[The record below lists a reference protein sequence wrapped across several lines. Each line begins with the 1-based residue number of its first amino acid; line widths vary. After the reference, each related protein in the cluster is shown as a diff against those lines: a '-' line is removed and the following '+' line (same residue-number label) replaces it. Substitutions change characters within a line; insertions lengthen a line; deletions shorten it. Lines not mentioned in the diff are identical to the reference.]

1 MPDPS
6 TLRDWARHVRPRL
19 SSLRL
24 SPSRENEIVEELA
37 QHLEDRWRELIAGGA
52 SDEEA
57 TRLALAEFREGN
69 LLAQYMAP
77 LRQSHTPPPIAPGL
91 PTEARR
97 AKAGLPTG
105 AHGTKAGLPTEAHG
119 AKAGASVGHVFRDV
133 FQDLRLAMR
142 LLRKQPAFTVAAIVT
157 LALGIGAN
165 TAIFSIVNAVL
176 LQPLPYRDASRLFVV
191 YQSGSGANDRARL
204 SAEDF
209 LDLQR
214 EARSFDA
221 LGAYAGT
228 GFTLSDRRDPRF
240 VMGQMISAELLDVLD
255 VPPVIG
261 RALRPEENEGGRDQV
276 MLLSH
281 GLWQRRYGGDPS
293 IVGQTITANGKLYT
307 VVGVMPPTFEFPQKR
322 YEVWVPFAFRNNTQ
336 GIVNRGTHFLQAAGR
351 LRDGASLDQAQAEVT
366 TIARRLELA
375 YPDSNTGATMRLVSL
390 IDDTVGNVRTAL
402 LLVLSAVGFVLL
414 IACANVTNLLLARA
428 STRQREMAVR
438 TALGASRTRLVMQL
452 LTETLVL
459 YAAGA
464 CAGLALAAW
473 GLGGLVALSPGD
485 IPRLD
490 RTEVDLT
497 TLIFAI
503 GLTLVSGIVFGLVP
517 ARYSIY
523 RVPAEQLN
531 AARSSTASRRTRRA
545 RATLV
550 IAEVALSL
558 MLMVGAALAAR
569 SLLQLERV
577 DTGLDA
583 DGVLTFNVVP
593 PETAYPNGDS
603 VRRFHREVIERLS
616 AQPGALAVG
625 ATSHLPLSGQNVES
639 RITPEGWQAPSPGQG
654 AGAGLRGVA
663 GRYFDAIGAR
673 VIAGRAFTDA
683 DSATSQQV
691 AMVNEEFVRRYW
703 PGQSAIGK
711 RLKQGDGASE
721 DPWKIVVGVYADLK
735 HLGPQAETRPE
746 VMFPYA
752 QTHGFWVTR
761 FMRGLSVVV
770 RTTSDPM
777 SLLPAAR
784 RVVRSV
790 DPTVPLVEPQPM
802 TTLVSGSVAQPR
814 FRSTLLVSF
823 AVLAMLL
830 AVVGIY
836 GVVGFNIDQRTHEI
850 SVRMA
855 LGAQRG
861 SVLGLLLRQESIP
874 IAIGLVSGVV
884 GATAVGRAMQG
895 LLFHVEPV
903 DPATFIAMPALL
915 AAIALVA
922 CIVPARRALEV
933 EPAHALRAE

>member
-1 MPDPS
+1 MPDHS
-6 TLRDWARHVRPRL
+6 ARRDWARHVRPRL

-24 SPSRENEIVEELA
+24 SPSRENEIVEELS
-37 QHLEDRWRELIAGGA
+37 QHLEDRWRELLAGGA

-77 LRQSHTPPPIAPGL
+77 LRQSHTPPPITPGGS
-91 PTEARR
+91 A
-97 AKAGLPTG
+97 
-105 AHGTKAGLPTEAHG
+105 
-119 AKAGASVGHVFRDV
+119 GHVLRNV
-133 FQDLRLAMR
+133 FQDLRYALR
-142 LLRKQPAFTVAAIVT
+142 LLRKQPAFTVAAILT
-157 LALGIGAN
+157 LALGIGVN
-165 TAIFSIVNAVL
+165 TAIFSVVNAVL
-176 LQPLPYRDASRLFVV
+176 LKPLPYPDPSRLFVV
-191 YQSGSGANDRARL
+191 HRSRSGGSDRSRL
-204 SAEDF
+204 SAENF

-214 EARSFDA
+214 DARSFEA
-221 LGAYAGT
+221 LGAFAGN
-228 GFTLSDRRDPRF
+228 GFTLVDRREPEF
-240 VMGQMISAELLDVLD
+240 VMGQMISAELLEVLD
-255 VPPVIG
+255 VQPLIG

-281 GLWQRRYGGDPS
+281 GLWQRRYGSDPG
-293 IVGQTITANGKLYT
+293 IVGQTITANGKPYT
-307 VVGVMPPTFEFPQKR
+307 VVGIMPAGFEFPEKR
-322 YEVWVPFAFRNNTQ
+322 YELWVPFAFRNNAQ
-336 GIVNRGTHFLQAAGR
+336 GLVNRGTHFLQAAGR
-351 LRDGASLDQAQAEVT
+351 LRGGASLEQAQAEVT
-366 TIARRLELA
+366 TIARRLEQA
-375 YPDSNTGATMRLVSL
+375 YPDSNTGATMSLVSL
-390 IDDTVGNVRTAL
+390 VDDTVGNVRTAL

-428 STRQREMAVR
+428 STRQREIAVR
-438 TALGASRTRLVMQL
+438 TTLGASRGRLVMQM

-464 CAGLALAAW
+464 GAGLALAAW
-473 GLGGLVALSPGD
+473 GLDGLIALSPAD

-490 RTEVDLT
+490 RTELDLT
-497 TLIFAI
+497 TLIFTI

-517 ARYSIY
+517 VRYSTY
-523 RVPAEQLN
+523 RVPAEQLKA
-531 AARSSTASRRTRRA
+531 AARSSTASRATRRA
-545 RATLV
+545 RAALV
-550 IAEVALSL
+550 VAEVALSL

-569 SLLQLERV
+569 SLLQLQRV
-577 DTGLDA
+577 DTGLHA

-603 VRRFHREVIERLS
+603 VRRFHRDVIERLS
-616 AQPGALAVG
+616 AQPGAIAVG

-639 RITPEGWQAPSPGQG
+639 SITPEGWQPPAPGQG
-654 AGAGLRGVA
+654 AGAGLRGVS
-663 GRYFDAIGAR
+663 GRFFEAIGAR
-673 VIAGRAFTDA
+673 VVAGRAFTDA

-703 PGQSAIGK
+703 PGQNAVGK
-711 RLKQGDGASE
+711 RVKQGRLESE
-721 DPWKIVVGVYADLK
+721 DPWKTVVGVYADLK

-746 VMFPYA
+746 VMFSYE
-752 QTHGFWVTR
+752 QTHEYWVTR

-790 DPTVPLVEPQPM
+790 DPSVPLVEPQPM
-802 TTLVSGSVAQPR
+802 TTLVLGSVAQPR

-823 AVLAMLL
+823 AVLAVLL
-830 AVVGIY
+830 SIVGIY
-836 GVVGFNIDQRTHEI
+836 GVVGFNVAQRTHEI

-855 LGAQRG
+855 LGAPRG
-861 SVLGLLLRQESIP
+861 SVVGLLMRQETMP
-874 IAIGLVSGVV
+874 VAIGVVV
-884 GATAVGRAMQG
+884 GLLGAIAMGQAMQG
-895 LLFHVEPV
+895 LLFNVDPV

-933 EPAHALRAE
+933 EPANALRAEQ